1 MQCAVGG
8 DRPPIYTLFDTSD
21 PSGAFATQMGDDIIA
36 NCRRPSGAVDNQQLR
51 QIMDMVVTYV
61 NNQTGV
67 LPSVCAGSSQV
78 NNNPTD
84 PDEWNWDSWYAL
96 LVPSRCA
103 GDLNFSRQRKVF
115 SILGAGIGKD
125 ESKILA
131 LLAHSEFTRT
141 VLTPLEDHAVK
152 NLIQSAGSGQNFIE
166 QIVRHYSMRSTDF
179 LCGMI
184 RAAIALGYLPRKDI
198 QALYDMA
205 RNC

>member
-1 MQCAVGG
+1 MHCAVGG
-8 DRPPIYTLFDTSD
+8 DVPPTYSLFDTRD

-96 LVPSRCA
+96 LVPSYYVN
-103 GDLNFSRQRKVF
+103 DLNFTRRGKVF

-131 LLAHSEFTRT
+131 LLAHSEFTST
-141 VLTPLEDHAVK
+141 VRRPLEDHAVK
-152 NLIQSAGSGQNFIE
+152 NLIQSAGSGQNVVE
-166 QIVRHYSMRSTDF
+166 QIVRHYSTHSTVF

-198 QALYDMA
+198 EALYDMA
-205 RNC
+205 RKC